1 MTNLQIASG
10 HEILVWIG
18 LSDCLVNSLIPVE
31 FKKFIM
37 EAVSK
42 SEEKYSAKTRDEIE
56 VTAEFAK
63 LFSDSATYSS
73 YLILS

>member
-1 MTNLQIASG
+1 
-10 HEILVWIG
+10 
-18 LSDCLVNSLIPVE
+18 
-31 FKKFIM
+31 M

-42 SEEKYSAKTRDEIE
+42 CEEKYSAKTRDEIE

-73 YLILS
+73 YLMMMMMIEAKFEYGG